1 MRKTKKENKQE
12 GVNEVLRI
20 IPLGGI
26 GEIGKNM
33 TAIEWGESMIVIDCG
48 LCFPGEELLGVDYVI
63 PDTTYLEANRKKLKA
78 FFITHGHED
87 HIGLRRM
94 FASNF
99 QMFLYLL
106 PD

>member
-1 MRKTKKENKQE
+1 MTIELEDYVSLRKTKKENKQE

-48 LCFPGEELLGVDYVI
+48 LCFPGEELLGVDYVCLLYTSSRWS
-63 PDTTYLEANRKKLKA
+63 DGADKRYL
-78 FFITHGHED
+78 
-87 HIGLRRM
+87 
-94 FASNF
+94 
-99 QMFLYLL
+99 
-106 PD
+106 